1 MTETVDVESFE
12 QIGEATAND
21 EVNGQVNVHANV
33 DDEGMNVHPCSP
45 LPKANDEAAALFGV
59 SVRCIQKWGSA
70 VRQADII
77 LRDNAGFTEEAIS
90 AFAEIKDI
98 GVSQFLKIRGILS
111 DSAKHVAAEVV
122 ETLDLPKAALVPIP
136 GTDKLT
142 LARHELKSNQDELQ
156 NKLIS
161 IQNKLRSHQQQ
172 QAASQESFKL
182 NLKNRKARM
191 LMKVAEAAIEDKL
204 EADQLYDAIVSGELN
219 LNNSD
224 LEQ

>member
-1 MTETVDVESFE
+1 MTETFDIESVEL
-12 QIGEATAND
+12 TDLLTVND
-21 EVNGQVNVHANV
+21 DTNGQGNIHANV
-33 DDEGMNVHPCSP
+33 HGDGVNVHPCSP
-45 LPKANDEAAALFGV
+45 LPKTNDEVATLFGV
-59 SVRCIQKWGSA
+59 SVRCIQKWATAIKQTG
-70 VRQADII
+70 II
-77 LRDNAGFTEEAIS
+77 LRDNSGFTQEAIS
-90 AFAEIKDI
+90 AFAEIKDV

-111 DSAKHVAAEVV
+111 DSSKPISAEVV
-122 ETLDLPKAALVPIP
+122 EMLDLPKAALVPIA

-161 IQNKLRSHQQQ
+161 IQNKLRSHQKQ
-172 QAASQESFKL
+172 QAASQESFNL

-224 LEQ
+224 LQP

>member
-1 MTETVDVESFE
+1 MAETFDIEISELIDELTV
-12 QIGEATAND
+12 ND
-21 EVNGQVNVHANV
+21 DANGQVNVQ
-33 DDEGMNVHPCSP
+33 MNVQGDGVNVHLCSP
-45 LPKANDEAAALFGV
+45 LPKTNDEAAALFGV
-59 SVRCIQKWGSA
+59 SVRCIQKWATA
-70 VRQADII
+70 VKQADII
-77 LRDNAGFTEEAIS
+77 LRDNAGFTEEAVR
-90 AFAEIKDI
+90 AFEEIKDVGI
-98 GVSQFLKIRGILS
+98 SQFLKIRGFLG
-111 DSAKHVAAEVV
+111 DSAKPVAVEVV
-122 ETLDLPKAALVPIP
+122 ETLDLPKAALVPIA